1 MRCHILICKKIIKS
15 FAILQMSEVIPEDIR
30 SPSPGTPPPTE
41 PEDGLSESPRLEDQE
56 SFKDID
62 DPQQGARG
70 KKRHRRAKG
79 KKKKQKT
86 NLMITN
92 EDGTNSTADASA
104 SKQKK
109 KVFLRPSAARN
120 PLLMAPKNST
130 QFIMDD
136 HENSDLFWNFDS
148 SRQNTSKDDIES
160 VGEESNDAKYKE
172 YSIEAASGLG
182 ESPDDDS
189 FWDAYLEKDFES
201 VYENAHKEEIY
212 SWNRTRIIEEI
223 STLEKRQKQLIDM
236 LSQIDPMIYLQKLQ
250 HELLSLQEENR
261 QLKLVNIAEKL
272 ERERRRTGPGSGTS
286 SPRLPDSTTEAVGRR
301 RPGEEAET
309 ESEDSSDSDSDT
321 SSESGDSEV
330 SGGCSSGC
338 CLAEPL
344 EDRLREVEE
353 KEEEDV
359 DTGDNGAVKPE
370 ETEEKSGQGDNGH
383 DGVPDIDDTS
393 QSCDK

>member
-1 MRCHILICKKIIKS
+1 
-15 FAILQMSEVIPEDIR
+15 MSEVIPEAIR

-41 PEDGLSESPRLEDQE
+41 PEDAEDGLSESPRLGDQE

-62 DPQQGARG
+62 DSQQGARG

-172 YSIEAASGLG
+172 DSMEAASGLG

-201 VYENAHKEEIY
+201 VYENAHQEEIY

-223 STLEKRQKQLIDM
+223 NTLEKKQKQLIDM

-286 SPRLPDSTTEAVGRR
+286 SPRLPDSTTEAEGRR
-301 RPGEEAET
+301 KPGEETET
-309 ESEDSSDSDSDT
+309 ETDSSDSDSDT
-321 SSESGDSEV
+321 SSDSEDSEV
-330 SGGCSSGC
+330 SEGGGCSSGC

-353 KEEEDV
+353 EKEENVE
-359 DTGDNGAVKPE
+359 TGDDGAVKPE
-370 ETEEKSGQGDNGH
+370 PEERSGQGDNEH

>member
-1 MRCHILICKKIIKS
+1 
-15 FAILQMSEVIPEDIR
+15 MSEVIPEAIR

-41 PEDGLSESPRLEDQE
+41 PEDAEDGLSESPRLGDQE

-62 DPQQGARG
+62 DSQQGARG

-172 YSIEAASGLG
+172 DSMEAASGLG

-201 VYENAHKEEIY
+201 VYENAHQEEIY

-223 STLEKRQKQLIDM
+223 NTLEKKQKQLIDM

-286 SPRLPDSTTEAVGRR
+286 SPRLPDSTTEAEGRR
-301 RPGEEAET
+301 KPGEEAET
-309 ESEDSSDSDSDT
+309 ETDTDSSDSDSDT
-321 SSESGDSEV
+321 SSDSEDSEV
-330 SGGCSSGC
+330 SEGGGGCSSGC

-353 KEEEDV
+353 ENEEENEEEV
-359 DTGDNGAVKPE
+359 ETGDNGAVKSEPE
-370 ETEEKSGQGDNGH
+370 ERSGQGDNER

>member
-1 MRCHILICKKIIKS
+1 
-15 FAILQMSEVIPEDIR
+15 MSEVIPDDIR
-30 SPSPGTPPPTE
+30 SPSPGTPPPTDQ
-41 PEDGLSESPRLEDQE
+41 EDGLSESPRLEDGL
-56 SFKDID
+56 KDVD
-62 DPQQGARG
+62 DSQQGSRG

-109 KVFLRPSAARN
+109 NVFLRPSAARN
-120 PLLMAPKNST
+120 PLLMAPRNST

-136 HENSDLFWNFDS
+136 HENSNLFWNFDS
-148 SRQNTSKDDIES
+148 GRQNTSKDEIES
-160 VGEESNDAKYKE
+160 GGEESNDAKYKDD
-172 YSIEAASGLG
+172 SIEASLG

-201 VYENAHKEEIY
+201 VYETAHQEEIR
-212 SWNRTRIIEEI
+212 SWPRTRIIEEI
-223 STLEKRQKQLIDM
+223 SSLEKRQKQLINM

-250 HELLSLQEENR
+250 HELQSLQEENR
-261 QLKLVNIAEKL
+261 QLKLTNDAERL

-286 SPRLPDSTTEAVGRR
+286 SPRLPDSTTEAEGRR
-301 RPGEEAET
+301 RPGEEAE
-309 ESEDSSDSDSDT
+309 SKSSSSDSDSES
-321 SSESGDSEV
+321 SSESEDSEV

-344 EDRLREVEE
+344 EERLKELQEE
-353 KEEEDV
+353 DNGEEE
-359 DTGDNGAVKPE
+359 GEEESSDNGAVMPQPE
-370 ETEEKSGQGDNGH
+370 ERFGQDN
-383 DGVPDIDDTS
+383 GVPDIDDTS

>member
-1 MRCHILICKKIIKS
+1 
-15 FAILQMSEVIPEDIR
+15 MSEVIPEEIR
-30 SPSPGTPPPTE
+30 SPSPGTPPPTD
-41 PEDGLSESPRLEDQE
+41 PEDPGSESPRLED
-56 SFKDID
+56 SLKDID
-62 DPQQGARG
+62 DSQQGSRG

-92 EDGTNSTADASA
+92 EDGTNSTADASS

-136 HENSDLFWNFDS
+136 HENSNLFWNFES
-148 SRQNTSKDDIES
+148 GRQNTSKDDIES
-160 VGEESNDAKYKE
+160 VGEESNDAKYKDE
-172 YSIEAASGLG
+172 SIEASLGLG

-201 VYENAHKEEIY
+201 VYETAHQEEIR
-212 SWNRTRIIEEI
+212 SWPRTRIIEEI
-223 STLEKRQKQLIDM
+223 SSLEKRQKQLIDM

-250 HELLSLQEENR
+250 HELQGLQEENR
-261 QLKLVNIAEKL
+261 QLKLTNDAERL

-286 SPRLPDSTTEAVGRR
+286 SPRLPDSTTEAEGRR
-301 RPGEEAET
+301 RPGEEAE
-309 ESEDSSDSDSDT
+309 SKSSSDSDSDT
-321 SSESGDSEV
+321 SSESEDSDV

-344 EDRLREVEE
+344 KDRLKEVEDNGEDE
-353 KEEEDV
+353 KREDHRDDREEEDPSDNRAV
-359 DTGDNGAVKPE
+359 NPEPEERSEDNGIL
-370 ETEEKSGQGDNGH
+370 
-383 DGVPDIDDTS
+383 DIDDTS
-393 QSCDK
+393 QSCEK